1 MIKFEDVMFDTE
13 PLELAEEL
21 TGLAEALDIIICTDE
36 AAEAGAEIYFGIPA
50 EIGEIIEVR
59 GTVSDTAE
67 TGDDEYE
74 ITVNVTAVDAELK
87 NIAIATLTGA
97 TADTGSGQPLWAK
110 GIKQQNNTYAILAN
124 SPGGMLTAEQLAVIA
139 RLSAAGA
146 GAVKLTHAQRI
157 VLLVNA
163 DQVEE
168 AVQQLEAVG
177 LNIGVLH
184 HGIRNVRACSGPLCR
199 FNQQTDSITLAQEV
213 ADRLFGR
220 TTAFDIKIAL
230 SDCMRNC
237 SECYCADIG
246 LIAEKGTYKVVVG
259 GRGSQ
264 VPFRALNLASG
275 IKPEAA
281 ADFIEKIVDWYIS
294 TANDG
299 ERLHKLLLRLGSEDK
314 VNLTNLETEF
324 AQYNDGVDEIARLTD
339 QFTRSNGLKK
349 LKAALNL

>member
-1 MIKFEDVMFDTE
+1 MIKFEDVMFDTD

-21 TGLAEALDIIICTDE
+21 TTLDQALDITICTDE
-36 AAEAGAEIYFGIPA
+36 EAETGEEIYFGLPA
-50 EIGEIIEVR
+50 EIGEIVEVK
-59 GTVSDTAE
+59 GTVKEAAV

-87 NIAIATLTGA
+87 NIAIETLTGK
-97 TADTGSGQPLWAK
+97 TGDTGSGQPMWAK

-124 SPGGMLTAEQLAVIA
+124 SPGGILTAAQLEVIA
-139 RLSAAGA
+139 KLSAAGA

-157 VLLVNA
+157 VLLVKA
-163 DQVEE
+163 DQVEN
-168 AVQQLEAVG
+168 AVSELEATG

-199 FNQQTDSITLAQEV
+199 FNQQTDSITLAKEI
-213 ADRLFGR
+213 AERLFGR

-246 LIAEKGTYKVVVG
+246 LIADKGTYKVVIG

-264 VPFRALNLASG
+264 VPFRALNLTSG
-275 IKPEAA
+275 IKPDEAA
-281 ADFIEKIVDWYIS
+281 DVIEKIVDWYMS

-299 ERLHKLLLRLGSEDK
+299 ERMHKLLLRLGSEDK
-314 VNLTNLETEF
+314 VDLSQLQTEF
-324 AQYNDGVDEIARLTD
+324 DKYSDGVNEIDRLTD
-339 QFTRSNGLKK
+339 QFTRNNGLKK
-349 LKAALNL
+349 LKTALNL